1 MQIFLL
7 PRDIRLIFDPPSL
20 LLSIPGEFH
29 PRGYFSPS
37 SRPASCATQRRVFV
51 LRPASFF
58 APFLLY
64 LRYHPPP
71 SLPFPRRKF
80 EKEFTLAHGPR
91 EVYKVF
97 EKKKN
102 KIYTRD
108 SCDICNLNFHFHRK
122 NKKIARGK
130 LLIDELV
137 N

>member
-7 PRDIRLIFDPPSL
+7 PRDIRLIFDPSL

-37 SRPASCATQRRVFV
+37 PRPASCATQRRVFV
-51 LRPASFF
+51 LRLASFF

-80 EKEFTLAHGPR
+80 EEEFTLAHGPR

-97 EKKKN
+97 EKKK
-102 KIYTRD
+102 
-108 SCDICNLNFHFHRK
+108 
-122 NKKIARGK
+122 
-130 LLIDELV
+130 
-137 N
+137 